1 MELIIASQNQN
12 KLVEFKKILGD
23 KINLFSLSDIGL
35 NQEIPENEKTIKKNA
50 MFKAKFVNTQTG
62 KNVFADDTGLE
73 IDSLNGEPGVYSA
86 RYSGVDRNSDKNIEL
101 VLRKLKNKANRNS
114 RFKTIISLI
123 IDGKSVNFE
132 GVVEGKITDE
142 KRGSNGFGYDPIFQ
156 PNGYASTFGE
166 MSLKEKNKIS
176 HRSIAIN
183 KMVQYLKEN
192 NLL

>member
-50 MFKAKFVNTQTG
+50 MFKAKFVNIQTG

-86 RYSGVDRNSDKNIEL
+86 RYSGVERNSDKNIEL
-101 VLRKLKNKANRNS
+101 VLTKLKNKSNRNS

-123 IDGKSVNFE
+123 LDGKSVNFE
-132 GVVEGKITDE
+132 GVIEGKITEE
-142 KRGSNGFGYDPIFQ
+142 KRGNNGFGYDPIFQ
-156 PNGYASTFGE
+156 PNGYSSTFGE

>member
-123 IDGKSVNFE
+123 IDGKVVNFE
-132 GVVEGKITDE
+132 GIVEGKITEE

-156 PNGYASTFGE
+156 PNGYSSTFGE

>member
-35 NQEIPENEKTIKKNA
+35 KHEIPENEKTIKKNA

-132 GVVEGKITDE
+132 GVVEGKITEE

>member
-50 MFKAKFVNTQTG
+50 MFKAKFVNTKTG

-86 RYSGVDRNSDKNIEL
+86 RYSGVDRNPDKNIEL

-123 IDGKSVNFE
+123 IYGKSVNFE
-132 GVVEGKITDE
+132 GVVEGKITEE

>member
-23 KINLFSLSDIGL
+23 KINLFSLSDIGF

-101 VLRKLKNKANRNS
+101 VLRNLKNKANRNS

-132 GVVEGKITDE
+132 GVVEGKITEE

-156 PNGYASTFGE
+156 PNGYESTFGE

>member
-86 RYSGVDRNSDKNIEL
+86 RYSGVERNSDKNIEL
-101 VLRKLKNKANRNS
+101 VLTKLKNKSNRNS

-132 GVVEGKITDE
+132 GVVEGKITEE

-156 PNGYASTFGE
+156 PNGYSSTFGE

>member
-86 RYSGVDRNSDKNIEL
+86 RYSGVERNSDKNIEL
-101 VLRKLKNKANRNS
+101 VLTKLKNKSNRNS

-123 IDGKSVNFE
+123 LDGKSVNFE
-132 GVVEGKITDE
+132 GVVEGKITEE

-156 PNGYASTFGE
+156 PNGYSSTFGE
-166 MSLKEKNKIS
+166 MSLNEKNKIS

>member
-101 VLRKLKNKANRNS
+101 VLRKLKNKANRKS

-132 GVVEGKITDE
+132 GVVEGKITEE

>member
-1 MELIIASQNQN
+1 MELIVASQNQN

-86 RYSGVDRNSDKNIEL
+86 RYSGVDRSSDKNIEL

-132 GVVEGKITDE
+132 GVVEGKITEE

>member
-132 GVVEGKITDE
+132 GVVEGKITEE

-166 MSLKEKNKIS
+166 MSLNEKNKIS

-183 KMVQYLKEN
+183 KMVKYLKEN

>member
-50 MFKAKFVNTQTG
+50 MFKAKFVNIQTG

-86 RYSGVDRNSDKNIEL
+86 RYSGVERNSDKNIEL
-101 VLRKLKNKANRNS
+101 VLTKLKNKANRNS

-132 GVVEGKITDE
+132 GVVEGKITEE

-156 PNGYASTFGE
+156 PDGYASTFGE

>member
-123 IDGKSVNFE
+123 IDGRSVNFE
-132 GVVEGKITDE
+132 GVVEGKITEE

-156 PNGYASTFGE
+156 PNGYSSTLGE

>member
-12 KLVEFKKILGD
+12 KLMEFKKILGD

-132 GVVEGKITDE
+132 GVVEGKITEE

-156 PNGYASTFGE
+156 PNGYSSTFGE

>member
-23 KINLFSLSDIGL
+23 KINLLSLSDIGL

-101 VLRKLKNKANRNS
+101 VLRKLKNKSNRNS

-132 GVVEGKITDE
+132 GVVEGKITEE

-166 MSLKEKNKIS
+166 MSLNEKNKIS

>member
-23 KINLFSLSDIGL
+23 KINLFSLSEIGL

-50 MFKAKFVNTQTG
+50 IFKAKFVNTQTG

-86 RYSGVDRNSDKNIEL
+86 RYSGVERNSDKNIEL
-101 VLRKLKNKANRNS
+101 VLTKLKNKSNRNS

-132 GVVEGKITDE
+132 GVVEGKITEE

-166 MSLKEKNKIS
+166 MSLNEKNKIS

-183 KMVQYLKEN
+183 KLVQYLKEN

>member
-50 MFKAKFVNTQTG
+50 MFKAKFVNIQTG

-86 RYSGVDRNSDKNIEL
+86 RYSGVERNSDKNIEL
-101 VLRKLKNKANRNS
+101 VLTKLKNKANRNS

-132 GVVEGKITDE
+132 GVVEGKITEE

>member
-23 KINLFSLSDIGL
+23 KINLLSLSDIGL

-86 RYSGVDRNSDKNIEL
+86 RYSGVDRNPDKNIEL

-132 GVVEGKITDE
+132 GVVEGKITEE

>member
-101 VLRKLKNKANRNS
+101 VLTKLKNKANRNS

-123 IDGKSVNFE
+123 LDGKSVNFE
-132 GVVEGKITDE
+132 GVVEGKITEE

>member
-50 MFKAKFVNTQTG
+50 MFKAKFVNIQTG

-86 RYSGVDRNSDKNIEL
+86 RYSGVERNSDKNIEL
-101 VLRKLKNKANRNS
+101 VLTKLKNKSNRNS

-123 IDGKSVNFE
+123 LDGKSVNFE
-132 GVVEGKITDE
+132 GVVEGKITEE

-156 PNGYASTFGE
+156 PNGYSSTFGE
-166 MSLKEKNKIS
+166 MSLNEKNKIS

>member
-86 RYSGVDRNSDKNIEL
+86 RYSGVDRNPDKNIEL

-123 IDGKSVNFE
+123 IYGKSVNFE
-132 GVVEGKITDE
+132 GVVEGKITEE

>member
-123 IDGKSVNFE
+123 IDGKSLNFE
-132 GVVEGKITDE
+132 GVVEGKITEE

-156 PNGYASTFGE
+156 PNGYSSTFGE

>member
-73 IDSLNGEPGVYSA
+73 IDSLNGEPGVFSA

-132 GVVEGKITDE
+132 GIVEGKITEE

>member
-50 MFKAKFVNTQTG
+50 MFKAKFVNIQTG

-101 VLRKLKNKANRNS
+101 VLRKLKNKADRNS

-132 GVVEGKITDE
+132 GVVEGKITEE

-156 PNGYASTFGE
+156 PNGYSSTFGE

>member
-50 MFKAKFVNTQTG
+50 MFKAKFVNIQTG

-86 RYSGVDRNSDKNIEL
+86 RYSGVERNPDKNIEL
-101 VLRKLKNKANRNS
+101 VLTKLKNKSNRNS

-132 GVVEGKITDE
+132 GVVEGKITEE

-156 PNGYASTFGE
+156 PNGYSSTFGE

>member
-86 RYSGVDRNSDKNIEL
+86 RYSGVERNSDKNIEL
-101 VLRKLKNKANRNS
+101 VLTKLKNKSNRNS

-123 IDGKSVNFE
+123 LDGKSVNFE
-132 GVVEGKITDE
+132 GVVEGKITEE
-142 KRGSNGFGYDPIFQ
+142 KRGSNCFGYDPIFQ
-156 PNGYASTFGE
+156 PDGYASTFGE

>member
-1 MELIIASQNQN
+1 M
-12 KLVEFKKILGD
+12 GD

-86 RYSGVDRNSDKNIEL
+86 RYSGVDRSSDKNIEL

-132 GVVEGKITDE
+132 GVVEGKITEE

-156 PNGYASTFGE
+156 PNGYSSTFGE

>member
-50 MFKAKFVNTQTG
+50 MFKAKFVNIQTG

-123 IDGKSVNFE
+123 LDGKSVNFE
-132 GVVEGKITDE
+132 GVVEGKITEE

-156 PNGYASTFGE
+156 PNGYSSTFGE

>member
-23 KINLFSLSDIGL
+23 KINLFSLSDICL
-35 NQEIPENEKTIKKNA
+35 NQEIPDNEKTIKKNA

-86 RYSGVDRNSDKNIEL
+86 RYSGVERNSEKNIEL
-101 VLRKLKNKANRNS
+101 VLTKLKNKSNRNS

-123 IDGKSVNFE
+123 LDGKSVNFE
-132 GVVEGKITDE
+132 GVVEGKITEE

>member
-35 NQEIPENEKTIKKNA
+35 YQEIPENEKTIKKNA

-132 GVVEGKITDE
+132 GVVEGKITEE

-156 PNGYASTFGE
+156 PNGYSYTFGE

>member
-86 RYSGVDRNSDKNIEL
+86 RYSGVERNSDKNIEL
-101 VLRKLKNKANRNS
+101 VLTKLKNKSNRNS

-132 GVVEGKITDE
+132 GVVEGKITEE

-156 PNGYASTFGE
+156 PDGYASTFGE

>member
-73 IDSLNGEPGVYSA
+73 FDSLNGEPGVYSA

-132 GVVEGKITDE
+132 GVVEGKITEE
-142 KRGSNGFGYDPIFQ
+142 KRGSNGFGYDSIFQ
-156 PNGYASTFGE
+156 PNGYSMTFGE
-166 MSLKEKNKIS
+166 MENGEKNRIS

-183 KMVQYLKEN
+183 KMINYLKEN

>member
-86 RYSGVDRNSDKNIEL
+86 RYSGLDRNSDKNIEL

-132 GVVEGKITDE
+132 GVVEGKITEE

-156 PNGYASTFGE
+156 PNGYSSTFGE

>member
-132 GVVEGKITDE
+132 GVVEGKITEE

-156 PNGYASTFGE
+156 PNGYSSTFGE
-166 MSLKEKNKIS
+166 MSLKDKNKIS

>member
-50 MFKAKFVNTQTG
+50 MFKAKFVNIQTG

-132 GVVEGKITDE
+132 GVVEGKITEE

-156 PNGYASTFGE
+156 PNGYSSTFGE
-166 MSLKEKNKIS
+166 MSLNEKNKIS

>member
-86 RYSGVDRNSDKNIEL
+86 RYSGLDRNSDKNIEL

-132 GVVEGKITDE
+132 GVVEGKITEE